1 MTKNVDEQVGA
12 ADRQP
17 SPDEEGE
24 ELAEG
29 DATEKQQEDE
39 VAMIRE
45 ALALAQQEAA
55 ENQDKY
61 LRARADMENYKKRI
75 ERTYADLAKSAK
87 KDLLRK
93 LLSVKDNLE
102 RALQYGETAEGGAGE
117 GIIEGVRL
125 TQYQLDQLLAQE
137 GVQPIEAKGQPF
149 DPQEQEAIHSV
160 SDDQVPDHTVVE
172 VVRKGYRYQD
182 EVLRPAQ
189 VVVSV
194 HDRKEQHESD

>member
-1 MTKNVDEQVGA
+1 MTKNVDGKIGA

-17 SPDEEGE
+17 SPDEDGE
-24 ELAEG
+24 EIAEG
-29 DATEKQQEDE
+29 GTTVEHQEDE
-39 VAMIRE
+39 VEMLRE
-45 ALALAQQEAA
+45 ELAVAQQEAA

-75 ERTYADLAKSAK
+75 ERTYADLAKTAK

-125 TQYQLDQLLAQE
+125 TQYQLNQLLSQE
-137 GVQPIEAKGQPF
+137 GVQPIEAEGQPF
-149 DPQEQEAIHSV
+149 DPQEHEAIHSV
-160 SDDQVPDHTVVE
+160 PDADVPDNTVVE
-172 VVRKGYRYQD
+172 VVRTGYKYQD

-194 HDRKEQHESD
+194 HDSDEQQESD